1 MTQSATTSTEV
12 GHDQHAKAPFPPF
25 DSSTF
30 GPQLI
35 WLAIVFGVL
44 NLLMSRIALPRVAG
58 ILEARRLAHET
69 DLAEAERLKNE
80 TGIAIASFEKAL
92 ADAHAHAEEIGAQT
106 RDRLNAQIMEKR
118 KAFDEEIAANLT
130 SEEHTIADSKARAME
145 NVREMAIEAAHD
157 IVARFTGKAPP
168 KAAIVA
174 AVEKINHY

>member
-12 GHDQHAKAPFPPF
+12 GHDQHAKGPFPPF

-35 WLAIVFGVL
+35 SLAIVFGAL
-44 NLLMSRIALPRVAG
+44 YLLMSRIALPRVAG

-80 TGIAIASFEKAL
+80 TAAAISTFEKTL

-106 RDRLNAQIMEKR
+106 RDRLTARIMEER
-118 KAFDEEIAANLT
+118 KAFDEKIAASIA
-130 SEEHTIADSKARAME
+130 SEEDRIALGKARAME
-145 NVREMAIEAAHD
+145 NVREMAIDATRD
-157 IVARFTGKAPP
+157 IVSRFTGKSPP
-168 KAAIVA
+168 NAAIVA
-174 AVEKINHY
+174 AVDKINHV